1 MQSKSCFQ
9 KVLVA
14 VDDSEMSLHAEELC
28 VMLTREFGSKV
39 TAVHVIPEQI
49 LDLSVKSPTDIP
61 KAALGEIS
69 EWFVKKGE
77 EILKNVE
84 AVFEEEGIKVETKS
98 EHGDPA
104 EYVITLA
111 TKDEFD
117 LVVVGNRGETE
128 AELYSLGS
136 TAEKISRHAECPVLI
151 VKEKSSISKILVG
164 FDGSE
169 KAKKSLKY
177 AVQLAQKLDA
187 EITVVNVQERRL
199 FGPKP
204 EVAQKVGNRILSQ
217 IVDELK
223 GVKAT
228 QKLEFGNPAERI
240 IELANKEDYDL
251 IVVGSRGVSRT
262 KRFFLGSVS
271 DDVAHH
277 SRCSILIVR

>member
-1 MQSKSCFQ
+1 LQSKSYFQ

-14 VDDSEMSLHAEELC
+14 VDGSETSLHAEELS
-28 VMLTREFGSKV
+28 VKLAREFGSKV

-49 LDLSVKSPTDIP
+49 LDLSVKTPRDIP
-61 KAALGEIS
+61 KSALGEIS
-69 EWFVKKGE
+69 EWFIKKGE

-111 TKDEFD
+111 ARDEFD

-136 TAEKISRHAECPVLI
+136 TAEKISRHAECSVLI

-169 KAKKSLKY
+169 KAKKSLEY
-177 AVQLAQKLDA
+177 AVQLAQKLNA
-187 EITVVNVQERRL
+187 EITVVNVQERGL

-204 EVAQKVGNRILSQ
+204 EVAQKVGNHALSQ
-217 IVDELK
+217 IIVELK
-223 GVKAT
+223 GVRAT

-240 IELANKEDYDL
+240 IELANKESYDL
-251 IVVGSRGVSRT
+251 VAVGSRGLSRT

-277 SRCSILIVR
+277 SRCSVLIVR